1 MSTYSEWIKV
11 YEAFD
16 YLNAELF
23 KNHLVE
29 NIGIDAVV
37 LNKQDSSYHFGK
49 CEVHVMAA
57 SEAEAKAALE
67 QWVTSTNFKI

>member
-16 YLNAELF
+16 CLNAELF

-57 SEAEAKAALE
+57 SEAEAKVALE
-67 QWVTSTNFKI
+67 AFLLK